1 MYIQLDTELSADIRR
16 ILSSYN
22 EYEDEIVRI
31 NRIMEGLR
39 QKMFTK
45 FCEALQQDHVD
56 KRTITKLLNLDVDTF
71 NTMVNSYYGNNRNL
85 DILGV
90 TFSEALKLAAIPD

>member
-1 MYIQLDTELSADIRR
+1 MYIELDNEASAEIRR
-16 ILSSYN
+16 IVNTYN

-45 FCEALQQDHVD
+45 FCQALQQDHVD
-56 KRTITKLLNLDVDTF
+56 KRTIMKLLDLDINTF
-71 NTMVNSYYGNNRNL
+71 NTMVNSYYGNSRNL

-90 TFSEALKLAAIPD
+90 TFSEALKLAAVPD

>member
-1 MYIQLDTELSADIRR
+1 MYIELDNETSAEIRR
-16 ILSSYN
+16 IVNTYN

-45 FCEALQQDHVD
+45 FCQALQQDHVE
-56 KRTITKLLNLDVDTF
+56 KRTIMKLLDLDVDTF

-90 TFSEALKLAAIPD
+90 TFSEALKLAAVPD

>member
-1 MYIQLDTELSADIRR
+1 MYIELDNETSAEIRR
-16 ILSSYN
+16 IVNTYN

-31 NRIMEGLR
+31 NRIKEGLR

-45 FCEALQQDHVD
+45 FCQALQQDHVE
-56 KRTITKLLNLDVDTF
+56 KRTIMKLLDLDVDTF

-85 DILGV
+85 DILSV
-90 TFSEALKLAAIPD
+90 TFSEALKLAAVPD